1 MGRTQAGVRTGS
13 SSTSS
18 PDSRRSFSGMKLRT
32 GGTRSKLYGGGG
44 DVVAHSSVLPCH
56 GSLPA
61 ISPWFQL
68 RTMLIRKIS
77 TEIAMRNDE
86 MVMIR
91 LVVAHEALAYV
102 AIRRGMP
109 SRPSVCMMR
118 KVPLKPMKV
127 VQKCH
132 SPSFLSS
139 SLPVIFGNQ

>member
-1 MGRTQAGVRTGS
+1 
-13 SSTSS
+13 
-18 PDSRRSFSGMKLRT
+18 MKLRT

-68 RTMLIRKIS
+68 RTMLIRKTS
-77 TEIAMRNDE
+77 TEIAMRKDE

-91 LVVAHEALAYV
+91 LVVAQEALAYV

-109 SRPSVCMMR
+109 SRPSGCMMR
-118 KVPLKPMKV
+118 KVPLKLVKWV
-127 VQKCH
+127 ERCH
-132 SPSFLSS
+132 CTWF
-139 SLPVIFGNQ
+139 